1 MWLHLWLLHPLAK
14 HNANTVC
21 SSTTYSA
28 SFKPFDDNSSNHTKD
43 ELESNLEALGIS
55 SGKGLD
61 DTMTKDSTIHS
72 NTMKNN
78 NTLVDI
84 ATIPS
89 QVQDTLTKSSQVQ
102 DALTKASQTHW
113 SELKA
118 KGLLKSP
125 VNTNAVIPNTDAD
138 KKINDFLA
146 RYSSKGG
153 KR

>member
-1 MWLHLWLLHPLAK
+1 MATAIATTSTSQTYSQ
-14 HNANTVC
+14 HNDNTVC

-28 SFKPFDDNSSNHTKD
+28 SFKPFDDNSSKHTKD
-43 ELESNLEALGIS
+43 ELEYNLEALGIS

-89 QVQDTLTKSSQVQ
+89 QVQDT
-102 DALTKASQTHW
+102 LTKASQTHW

>member
-1 MWLHLWLLHPLAK
+1 MLIWLHLRLLHPLAK
-14 HNANTVC
+14 HIANTVC

-28 SFKPFDDNSSNHTKD
+28 SFKPFDDNSSKHTKD

-89 QVQDTLTKSSQVQ
+89 QVQD
-102 DALTKASQTHW
+102 ALTKASQTHW

-118 KGLLKSP
+118 KGLLKIP
-125 VNTNAVIPNTDAD
+125 VNTNAVIANTDAD

-146 RYSSKGG
+146 RYSSKGS

>member
-1 MWLHLWLLHPLAK
+1 MWLHLRLLHPLAK
-14 HNANTVC
+14 HNDNTVC

-28 SFKPFDDNSSNHTKD
+28 SFKPFDDNGSNHTKD
-43 ELESNLEALGIS
+43 ELESNLEAISTS

-89 QVQDTLTKSSQVQ
+89 QVQD
-102 DALTKASQTHW
+102 ALTKASQTHW

-125 VNTNAVIPNTDAD
+125 VNSNAVIPNTDAD

>member
-14 HNANTVC
+14 HIANNV
-21 SSTTYSA
+21 YSA

-43 ELESNLEALGIS
+43 DLESNLEAISTRLGIVT
-55 SGKGLD
+55 D
-61 DTMTKDSTIHS
+61 TKDSTIYS

-84 ATIPS
+84 ATIP
-89 QVQDTLTKSSQVQ
+89 SQVQ

-125 VNTNAVIPNTDAD
+125 VNTNAVILTLML
-138 KKINDFLA
+138 IRRLMI
-146 RYSSKGG
+146 S
-153 KR
+153 

>member
-1 MWLHLWLLHPLAK
+1 
-14 HNANTVC
+14 
-21 SSTTYSA
+21 
-28 SFKPFDDNSSNHTKD
+28 
-43 ELESNLEALGIS
+43 
-55 SGKGLD
+55 
-61 DTMTKDSTIHS
+61 MTKDSTIHS

-84 ATIPS
+84 ATTP
-89 QVQDTLTKSSQVQ
+89 SQVQ

>member
-61 DTMTKDSTIHS
+61 DAMTKDSTIHS

-84 ATIPS
+84 ATIP
-89 QVQDTLTKSSQVQ
+89 SQVQ

-125 VNTNAVIPNTDAD
+125 VNTNAVILTLML
-138 KKINDFLA
+138 IRRLMI
-146 RYSSKGG
+146 S
-153 KR
+153 

>member
-1 MWLHLWLLHPLAK
+1 
-14 HNANTVC
+14 
-21 SSTTYSA
+21 
-28 SFKPFDDNSSNHTKD
+28 
-43 ELESNLEALGIS
+43 
-55 SGKGLD
+55 
-61 DTMTKDSTIHS
+61 MTKDSTIHS

-89 QVQDTLTKSSQVQ
+89 QVQDALTKSSQVQ